1 MTIGSTTHAPNFT
14 YRRIMKPLSEPEKT
28 KISLAIIPA
37 EADRIG
43 VGDGRSQPPNGNK
56 N

>member
-1 MTIGSTTHAPNFT
+1 MTLASTIHAPNFI
-14 YRRIMKPLSEPEKT
+14 YRRIVEPLSEPEKT